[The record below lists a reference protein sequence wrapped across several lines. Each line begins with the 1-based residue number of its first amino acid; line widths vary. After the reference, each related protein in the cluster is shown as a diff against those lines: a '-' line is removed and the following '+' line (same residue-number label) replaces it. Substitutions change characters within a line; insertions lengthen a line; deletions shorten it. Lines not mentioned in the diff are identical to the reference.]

1 MNKYHHPFPFPH
13 PFPTLSLSILRSPP
27 PHLLSQVLG
36 RGWESGWVMDWVIYT
51 IRFLLI
57 YEEERLGI
65 LGEFAIVLRK
75 GGFLETGSRHFELF
89 RDFSRWSLA

>member
-1 MNKYHHPFPFPH
+1 
-13 PFPTLSLSILRSPP
+13 
-27 PHLLSQVLG
+27 
-36 RGWESGWVMDWVIYT
+36 MDWVIYT